1 MMNGMEYTGMD
12 AILAGSFRAAIYCRL
27 SKDDDLDGESA
38 SIANQRDMLENYCE
52 KQGWEVV
59 AVYQDDGYTGLNME
73 RPDLKRMLKAI
84 ERRQAN
90 LVITKDLSRLGRNYL
105 QTGFLIEDFF
115 PRHGVRYIAMNDGID
130 TLRDNND
137 IAPFKNILNE
147 WYAAQTSKK
156 VRAVWAM
163 KAANG
168 KRSNFR
174 VPYGYKRD
182 ERDKEKWLVDDAAAE
197 VVRRIYH
204 LCLEGKGPEQIARLL
219 QKEKVLTP
227 TAYYYSVGSSSAN
240 RPIPSDPYLWKD
252 STIDAILS
260 NRKYTGCMVNLKT
273 TTVSYKVHKLIRKPE
288 EEWSIVPNAQEAII
302 DENTWLRV
310 QELRKHKR
318 RPTATGKTSLFSGLV
333 FCADCGSKLHFCA
346 AKSLKANQEFFR
358 CANYKSGRGECT
370 IHYIRN
376 VVLEQ
381 IVSVAVSDLADFVT
395 CHESFFLQMI
405 GKQQSAGKDQNIR
418 SVKSDIAAEKHR
430 VDEIDRLIA
439 KLYEDN
445 FAGKLSDE
453 RYSRMAAKYEKEQ
466 AELLQSVSTKEKELA
481 ELERES
487 VDIRLLL
494 AGLREYSSMET
505 LTPEVVNK
513 IIKRI
518 EVHNSEMVNGHK
530 RVRIDIYFTGV
541 GLVDLATIK
550 EMLAI
555 AESSRP

>member
-1 MMNGMEYTGMD
+1 M
-12 AILAGSFRAAIYCRL
+12 
-27 SKDDDLDGESA
+27 
-38 SIANQRDMLENYCE
+38 
-52 KQGWEVV
+52 
-59 AVYQDDGYTGLNME
+59 
-73 RPDLKRMLKAI
+73 
-84 ERRQAN
+84 
-90 LVITKDLSRLGRNYL
+90 
-105 QTGFLIEDFF
+105 
-115 PRHGVRYIAMNDGID
+115 
-130 TLRDNND
+130 
-137 IAPFKNILNE
+137 
-147 WYAAQTSKK
+147 
-156 VRAVWAM
+156 
-163 KAANG
+163 
-168 KRSNFR
+168 
-174 VPYGYKRD
+174 
-182 ERDKEKWLVDDAAAE
+182 
-197 VVRRIYH
+197 
-204 LCLEGKGPEQIARLL
+204 
-219 QKEKVLTP
+219 
-227 TAYYYSVGSSSAN
+227 
-240 RPIPSDPYLWKD
+240 
-252 STIDAILS
+252 
-260 NRKYTGCMVNLKT
+260 
-273 TTVSYKVHKLIRKPE
+273 
-288 EEWSIVPNAQEAII
+288 PNAQEAII
-302 DENTWLRV
+302 DENTWFRV
-310 QELRKHKR
+310 QELRKNKR

-405 GKQQSAGKDQNIR
+405 GKRQSAGKDRNIR
-418 SVKSDIAAEKHR
+418 SVKSDIAAENHR
-430 VDEIDRLIA
+430 IDEIDRLIA

-518 EVHNSEMVNGHK
+518 EVHNSEMLNGHK
-530 RVRIDIYFTGV
+530 RVGIDIYFTGV

-550 EMLAI
+550 KMLAI

>member
-1 MMNGMEYTGMD
+1 M
-12 AILAGSFRAAIYCRL
+12 
-27 SKDDDLDGESA
+27 LDFSLR
-38 SIANQRDMLENYCE
+38 QRGTSG
-52 KQGWEVV
+52 KH
-59 AVYQDDGYTGLNME
+59 
-73 RPDLKRMLKAI
+73 
-84 ERRQAN
+84 
-90 LVITKDLSRLGRNYL
+90 LGK
-105 QTGFLIEDFF
+105 
-115 PRHGVRYIAMNDGID
+115 P
-130 TLRDNND
+130 
-137 IAPFKNILNE
+137 
-147 WYAAQTSKK
+147 
-156 VRAVWAM
+156 
-163 KAANG
+163 
-168 KRSNFR
+168 
-174 VPYGYKRD
+174 PYGYRCD
-182 ERDKEKWLVDDAAAE
+182 PNDKDKWILDGDAAPF
-197 VVRRIYH
+197 VKRIFD
-204 LCLEGKGPEQIARLL
+204 LCIDGKGPEQISRIL
-219 QKEKVLTP
+219 EKDQVLTTKALYASRKGKP
-227 TAYYYSVGSSSAN
+227 LPKNPYGWSDQSIVG
-240 RPIPSDPYLWKD
+240 
-252 STIDAILS
+252 ILE
-260 NRKYTGCMVNLKT
+260 RQEYTGCTCNFKT
-273 TTVSYKVHKLIRKPE
+273 YSKSYKLKKRIPNNPE
-288 EEWSIVPNAQEAII
+288 DMFIVPDTQEAIVSQAQW
-302 DENTWLRV
+302 DRV
-310 QELRKHKR
+310 QELRKNKR

-376 VVLEQ
+376 VALEQ

-405 GKQQSAGKDQNIR
+405 GTQRSAGKDRNIR
-418 SVKSDIAAEKHR
+418 SIKSDIAAGKHR
-430 VDEIDRLIA
+430 IDEIDRLIA

-453 RYSRMAAKYEKEQ
+453 RYSRMAVKYEKEQ
-466 AELLQSVSTKEKELA
+466 AELLRSVSTKEKELA

-518 EVHNSEMVNGHK
+518 EVHNSETVNGHK
-530 RVRIDIYFTGV
+530 RVGIDIYFTGV

>member
-1 MMNGMEYTGMD
+1 MAVTGFWPVFKNLKATLDYADNPDKTTAPEYLDEDLYAALRYAENDDKTDRKMFVGGINCSAQNAYAEMI
-12 AILAGSFRAAIYCRL
+12 AVQRRFGLRGKVVGYHGVQSFREGEVTPEQAFAIGKETARRMWG
-27 SKDDDLDGESA
+27 D
-38 SIANQRDMLENYCE
+38 R
-52 KQGWEVV
+52 
-59 AVYQDDGYTGLNME
+59 YQVLVTVHLNT
-73 RPDLKRMLKAI
+73 D
-84 ERRQAN
+84 N
-90 LVITKDLSRLGRNYL
+90 VHCH
-105 QTGFLIEDFF
+105 FF
-115 PRHGVRYIAMNDGID
+115 
-130 TLRDNND
+130 
-137 IAPFKNILNE
+137 NE

-182 ERDKEKWLVDDAAAE
+182 ELDKEKWLVDAAAAG

-530 RVRIDIYFTGV
+530 RVGIDIHFTGV

-555 AESSRP
+555 AESSRS

>member
-1 MMNGMEYTGMD
+1 MTKGGREYQ
-12 AILAGSFRAAIYCRL
+12 LSAAFSCI
-27 SKDDDLDGESA
+27 
-38 SIANQRDMLENYCE
+38 
-52 KQGWEVV
+52 
-59 AVYQDDGYTGLNME
+59 
-73 RPDLKRMLKAI
+73 
-84 ERRQAN
+84 
-90 LVITKDLSRLGRNYL
+90 
-105 QTGFLIEDFF
+105 
-115 PRHGVRYIAMNDGID
+115 
-130 TLRDNND
+130 
-137 IAPFKNILNE
+137 
-147 WYAAQTSKK
+147 
-156 VRAVWAM
+156 
-163 KAANG
+163 
-168 KRSNFR
+168 RSNYVRIFQAQR
-174 VPYGYKRD
+174 KHRSPMGN
-182 ERDKEKWLVDDAAAE
+182 
-197 VVRRIYH
+197 RRISTQH
-204 LCLEGKGPEQIARLL
+204 TIPKQQTIIAHGS
-219 QKEKVLTP
+219 LTQSHIIAASNAP
-227 TAYYYSVGSSSAN
+227 VMWY
-240 RPIPSDPYLWKD
+240 PIQNS
-252 STIDAILS
+252 
-260 NRKYTGCMVNLKT
+260 MVNLKT

-288 EEWSIVPNAQEAII
+288 EEWIIVPNAQEAII

-310 QELRKHKR
+310 QELRKNKR

-346 AKSLKANQEFFR
+346 AKSLKTNQEFFR

-376 VVLEQ
+376 VALEQ

-405 GKQQSAGKDQNIR
+405 GKRQSAGKDQNIR
-418 SVKSDIAAEKHR
+418 SVKSDIAAGKHR
-430 VDEIDRLIA
+430 IDEIDRLIA

-518 EVHNSEMVNGHK
+518 EVHNSEMLNGHK
-530 RVRIDIYFTGV
+530 RVGIDIYFTGV